1 MDKRKTCFFPG
12 FFWGMFATIVI
23 VAGIGIGLFFS
34 SEGNSEKNISDKTKY
49 KVNYLQQL
57 IDKYYL
63 EDADS
68 KQLEAGVYKGLVEG
82 LGDPYSVYYTAEEYQ
97 ELMKDT
103 SGVYYGIGAMMSQDL
118 ETGVI
123 TVIKVFQGTP
133 AKKAGM
139 LAGDVVY
146 KVEGR
151 EVDGKDLNK
160 VVADIKGANGTEVSI
175 TVYRSSEN
183 RYIDFKIV
191 RDEINIPTI
200 ESKMLDKKE
209 GIGYIQITEFDE
221 VTYEQ
226 FVKALNQLKKQNM
239 KGIIFDIRDNPGG
252 LYDTVCSILDEI
264 LPKGVLVYTM
274 DKYNTKEVK
283 ESDEKCLNMPM
294 VVLQNENSASASE
307 IFAGAIQDF
316 DAGEIVGTQSFGKGI
331 VQSVIPLEDGSAV
344 KLTIQNYYTP
354 KGKNIHGK
362 GITPD
367 VKKAADGGKKDVQL
381 NTAKK
386 VLEKL
391 IKS

>member
-1 MDKRKTCFFPG
+1 
-12 FFWGMFATIVI
+12 
-23 VAGIGIGLFFS
+23 
-34 SEGNSEKNISDKTKY
+34 
-49 KVNYLQQL
+49 
-57 IDKYYL
+57 
-63 EDADS
+63 
-68 KQLEAGVYKGLVEG
+68 
-82 LGDPYSVYYTAEEYQ
+82 
-97 ELMKDT
+97 
-103 SGVYYGIGAMMSQDL
+103 
-118 ETGVI
+118 
-123 TVIKVFQGTP
+123 
-133 AKKAGM
+133 
-139 LAGDVVY
+139 
-146 KVEGR
+146 
-151 EVDGKDLNK
+151 
-160 VVADIKGANGTEVSI
+160 
-175 TVYRSSEN
+175 
-183 RYIDFKIV
+183 
-191 RDEINIPTI
+191 
-200 ESKMLDKKE
+200 
-209 GIGYIQITEFDE
+209 
-221 VTYEQ
+221 
-226 FVKALNQLKKQNM
+226 M